1 MKKNICIILS
11 LLLYTIGMQAE
22 VRLPGIFSDK
32 MVLQRDTPIP
42 LWGFADPKEQNPGFP
57 NRRMG
62 GQPAEAQGRRSLRI
76 ESQPENNTRC
86 IRRRRV
92 SMQRTIEYG
101 TYRKA
106 CHG

>member
-42 LWGFADPKEQNPGFP
+42 LWGFADPKDPGFP

>member
-42 LWGFADPKEQNPGFP
+42 LIQRKAIQNPGFP

>member
-1 MKKNICIILS
+1 MKKDICIILS

-22 VRLPGIFSDK
+22 VRLPGIFSDR

-42 LWGFADPKEQNPGFP
+42 LWGFADPKETVVIEFNGKQYKT
-57 NRRMG
+57 RAS
-62 GQPAEAQGRRSLRI
+62 QRI